1 MSETF
6 QPTDPVATPEIGQVE
21 AAKGQPAE
29 RAPSRPEQAANPSP
43 VLPAVSSAP
52 VNNSVAG
59 AQTAS
64 VDPVK
69 ASGAAASNDNPQ
81 IADDIDV
88 IEKEWVQKAK
98 KIVDETREDPRKQK
112 DMLSEFKADYMKKRY
127 NKDIKIEK

>member
-6 QPTDPVATPEIGQVE
+6 QPADPVAAPELGQVE

-29 RAPSRPEQAANPSP
+29 RAPSRPEQAAKPSP
-43 VLPAVSSAP
+43 VLPAVSSHP
-52 VNNSVAG
+52 VDNSAAG
-59 AQTAS
+59 AQAS
-64 VDPVK
+64 SLDPVK
-69 ASGAAASNDNPQ
+69 APSTAVSNGNPQ

-98 KIVDETREDPRKQK
+98 KIVDETREDPKRQK